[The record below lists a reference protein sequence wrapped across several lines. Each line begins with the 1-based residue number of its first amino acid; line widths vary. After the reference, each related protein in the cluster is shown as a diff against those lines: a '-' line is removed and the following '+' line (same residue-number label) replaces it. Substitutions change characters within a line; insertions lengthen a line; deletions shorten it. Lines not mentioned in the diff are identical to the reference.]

1 MGTGWGTA
9 VNAAAVRPGQTV
21 IVMGLG
27 GVGAA
32 AVQGAAHSG
41 AANVLLVDPVAYKR
55 EAAKTFGATEVF
67 ASMEEAA
74 DRARSYTNGQGADAT
89 MITVGRMEPGD
100 LTAAVD
106 SIRKGG
112 TVAMTSMGAFRP
124 EDVSLDLSM
133 VTLMQ
138 KTIKGVIYGNWS
150 PFEAVPT
157 MLALYASGELKTDE
171 MVTRTYALD
180 EIAQGYRDMKQGKNI
195 RSIVE
200 FG

>member
-1 MGTGWGTA
+1 
-9 VNAAAVRPGQTV
+9 
-21 IVMGLG
+21 
-27 GVGAA
+27 
-32 AVQGAAHSG
+32 
-41 AANVLLVDPVAYKR
+41 
-55 EAAKTFGATEVF
+55 
-67 ASMEEAA
+67 
-74 DRARSYTNGQGADAT
+74 
-89 MITVGRMEPGD
+89 
-100 LTAAVD
+100 
-106 SIRKGG
+106 
-112 TVAMTSMGAFRP
+112 MTSMGAFRP

>member
-1 MGTGWGTA
+1 
-9 VNAAAVRPGQTV
+9 
-21 IVMGLG
+21 
-27 GVGAA
+27 
-32 AVQGAAHSG
+32 
-41 AANVLLVDPVAYKR
+41 
-55 EAAKTFGATEVF
+55 
-67 ASMEEAA
+67 MEEAA

-200 FG
+200 FS